1 MRSSISFPNLSSW
14 PLKGRQPSEPAVR
27 DVGLDVDHL
36 ERRQKAVVDSL
47 AQAVGVDRLAEVVD
61 VGYVLGLLRRRGH
74 ADLRGRREIVENP
87 APVAVLL
94 RGSPVALVDDDEI
107 EEIPAEEL
115 RKPRDRFLA
124 VPLILG
130 ILVAR
135 KLLVEGEVHFMRSD
149 GDGIVLGEVDLVDR
163 LFKRGEVL
171 LDRLVHE
178 DVPVGEV
185 QDLFPQAAF
194 QQTVDDLKGRIGLP
208 GACGHHQQ
216 EAFLSPCYRLDDPVD
231 GVALVVPRIVCALA
245 GIIRLRD
252 DLFLVGGDT
261 LAAVRLAL
269 PASGQLLDGRE
280 GVERQG
286 ALKARQK
293 VVFLEG
299 IAVGTVGERDV
310 LHARVCDRLLE
321 TVGDGVV
328 VVLGLDNGDWLIE
341 DVVGLL
347 RFLAKDEIAAE
358 IDPSIR
364 DLGLHCHAVE
374 APLGL
379 YCRRDVLQLD
389 VLFRHLFLVQDH
401 LRPSPIKMNPLLE
414 RSIPVC
420 RAARALS
427 VDLPFIRHSLS
438 RQ

>member
-1 MRSSISFPNLSSW
+1 MR
-14 PLKGRQPSEPAVR
+14 
-27 DVGLDVDHL
+27 
-36 ERRQKAVVDSL
+36 VVDSL

-61 VGYVLGLLRRRGH
+61 VGDVLGLLRRCGH

-115 RKPRDRFLA
+115 REPRDRFLA

-149 GDGIVLGEVDLVDR
+149 GDGIVLGEVDLVNR

-178 DVPVGEV
+178 NVPVGEV

-245 GIIRLRD
+245 GIIRLSD
-252 DLFLVGGDT
+252 DLFLVGGDA

-269 PASGQLLDGRE
+269 PAGGQLLDGRE
-280 GVERQG
+280 GVKRQS

-328 VVLGLDNGDWLIE
+328 VVLGLDNGDWLVGRQIE

-358 IDPSIR
+358 IDPAIR

-401 LRPSPIKMNPLLE
+401 SRPSRIKMIPFPE
-414 RSIPVC
+414 CSIPECHGRNRQV
-420 RAARALS
+420 
-427 VDLPFIRHSLS
+427 FS
-438 RQ
+438 RRIASFFPR